1 MAYYSQPLYL
11 GYAPLRRKG
20 TLPVCVREKGRVDAG
35 NDGECGTARP
45 RAPIP
50 NEGRGGIRSS
60 FGRAP
65 DRRGGG
71 VISPR
76 GVVDGRRRTAEKRA
90 DIARA
95 RTAPAENTCAHPP
108 RARSLSEGL
117 HDVVVV
123 SRCSSGAHR
132 GGVEC
137 ASHHAPPPDKARPPL
152 PRPPHPP
159 LIGIAPY
166 PRPSCLP
173 PPPPIPF
180 LREAENPPRDAVSE

>member
-1 MAYYSQPLYL
+1 MPLF
-11 GYAPLRRKG
+11 G
-20 TLPVCVREKGRVDAG
+20 
-35 NDGECGTARP
+35 
-45 RAPIP
+45 
-50 NEGRGGIRSS
+50 
-60 FGRAP
+60 GRALCP
-65 DRRGGG
+65 CVFEKKAGWTPGTMANAEPRGPAHPFRTRAGGGSDRPSAAPPTDAAVASSRRGG
-71 VISPR
+71 SSTAEDAP
-76 GVVDGRRRTAEKRA
+76 RRRGP
-90 DIARA
+90 ISRA

-137 ASHHAPPPDKARPPL
+137 ASHPPPPPDKARPPL